1 MSNEILENR
10 IIECARQQF
19 IKKGYE
25 CTSMSDIAALA
36 GINRPTL
43 HYYFRTKEKM
53 FQAVF
58 GDIIKTLIPQI
69 QNLLT
74 NEQPFLDKLSHLL
87 DMYINLFT
95 QNPEIPYFI
104 LNEIQRDSEHLI
116 SVVLAL
122 HMDQYA
128 KLIQQNILAEMKA
141 KKLRTVKLQFI
152 AMTFYSLLTCP
163 FLTQKLLKLLLYK
176 DPEKYAE
183 FLQDWK
189 RHILSQMEALLSPQK
204 ATDSVGE
211 QS

>member
-1 MSNEILENR
+1 MSNETLENR
-10 IIECARQQF
+10 IIEAARQQF

-58 GDIIKTLIPQI
+58 GDILKTLIPQI
-69 QNLLT
+69 QNILT
-74 NEQPFLDKLSHLL
+74 NEQPFLDKLSILL
-87 DMYINLFT
+87 DMYFSLFT

-104 LNEIQRDSEHLI
+104 LNEIQRDPEHLV
-116 SVVLAL
+116 SVAL
-122 HMDQYA
+122 GLHIDEYA
-128 KLIQQNILAEMKA
+128 QIIQQNIQAEMKA
-141 KKLRTVKLQFI
+141 KKLRTVELQFI
-152 AMTFYSLLTCP
+152 AMTFYSLLICP

-183 FLQDWK
+183 FLQNWK
-189 RHILSQMEALLSPQK
+189 RHILSQMGALLSPQET
-204 ATDSVGE
+204 ADSLGK
-211 QS
+211 